1 MRISD
6 WSSDVC
12 SSDLERWLRRKY
24 ERSTIE
30 HYRAREHS
38 SRIAKRQQA
47 VRGLYE
53 RNISAPIALD
63 KKTPAC
69 FNNFGLLWRGQ
80 CFDLLRVAMTME
92 QRSDDDAS
100 VLAKAINF

>member
-30 HYRAREHS
+30 HYMAREHS

-63 KKTPAC
+63 KKAPAC
-69 FNNFGLLWRGQ
+69 FNNFGLLRSEER
-80 CFDLLRVAMTME
+80 RVGKECVSTC
-92 QRSDDDAS
+92 RSRWS
-100 VLAKAINF
+100 PYQ